1 MATKPTYDELFQ
13 RVEEFKREFARHE
26 EDEEALLDSRSKLV
40 RLLDIVPY
48 PLLVTDRNSITLYL
62 NTGFTDTFGWTR
74 EELIGK
80 KIYFTP
86 PELREQTLE
95 KIELL
100 IQEGKSDLQDAKRM
114 TKDGRILDVAIR
126 SAFYEGHG
134 KDPGHIVSILRDIT
148 QEKKT
153 ARIKDA
159 MLRISRA
166 LPKYPSLLERLD
178 YISKEVK
185 DIIGT
190 EGAVIL
196 LMDFERD
203 DFYTLSSAYDDQD
216 TYLRLRE
223 IRFSK
228 DEVAATRVMETG
240 KPVVFY
246 DPSEQPALHKERDR
260 KLGYT
265 TRNLLEVP
273 LRGENRIFGVLG
285 AMNKKEG
292 RFEEAD
298 VETLVMIAGTVSLSI
313 ANARVTD
320 KLKATYDEVTSLNKA
335 KDKAIHHLSHELRT
349 PVAVL
354 KGSLKLL
361 QGRLQG
367 LPEEQ
372 WKTNLERIDR
382 NLNRISDIEYQVNDI
397 MRDKETKSYDML
409 STILDQCGDELETL
423 IAEEVGEGPV
433 IGRVRDK
440 IEEIF
445 GPKEVISEK
454 IRLHEFVRRRLDGL
468 RPSFAHR
475 VLDIRSELEAG
486 PPILI
491 PGDVLQKVFD
501 GLLKNA
507 VENTPDEGRIDIG
520 VKKNGTGM
528 ELNIRD
534 YGVGISEE
542 PQKRIFEGFFDTREI
557 MVYSSGR
564 PFDFDAGGR
573 GADLLRM
580 KIFSER
586 YNFKLDMDSS
596 RCPSLCDES
605 DRCPG
610 RIGVCPD
617 CKERQDCY
625 DSGGTTFTVSFP
637 QAE

>member
-1 MATKPTYDELFQ
+1 MTAKPTYDELFQ
-13 RVEEFKREFARHE
+13 RVEELEREFAQHE
-26 EDEEALLDSRSKLV
+26 EEEEALLDSRTKLA
-40 RLLDIVPY
+40 RLLDVVPY

-86 PELREQTLE
+86 PELREQARK
-95 KIELL
+95 KIQLL

-134 KDPGHIVSILRDIT
+134 KEPGHIVSILRDVT
-148 QEKKT
+148 QERKT

-166 LPKYPSLLERLD
+166 LPKYNSLRERLD
-178 YISKEVK
+178 YINKEVK

-190 EGAVIL
+190 EGAVVL

-203 DFYTLSSAYDDQD
+203 DFYTLSSAYDDHD
-216 TYLRLRE
+216 TSLRRRE
-223 IRFSK
+223 IRFAK
-228 DEVAATRVMETG
+228 DEVAATRVVETG
-240 KPVVFY
+240 KPVVIY
-246 DPSEQPALHKERDR
+246 DSSEQPALHKKRDE

-298 VETLVMIAGTVSLSI
+298 VETLVMIASTVSLSI
-313 ANARVTD
+313 ANARMVD
-320 KLKATYDEVTSLNKA
+320 KLKAAYDEVTSLNKA

-361 QGRLQG
+361 KNRLQG

-372 WKTNLERIDR
+372 WKSNLERIDR
-382 NLNRISDIEYQVNDI
+382 NLNRISDIEDQVNDI
-397 MRDKETKSYDML
+397 MRDKETKSYEML

-433 IGRVRDK
+433 IGRVREK

-445 GPKEVISEK
+445 GIKEVVSEE
-454 IRLHEFVRRRLDGL
+454 IRLHEFVRQRLDEL

-475 VLDIRSELEAG
+475 VLDIRSDLEAG

-491 PGDVLQKVFD
+491 PKDVLQKVFD

-507 VENTPDEGRIDIG
+507 VENTPDEGRIDIT
-520 VKKNGTGM
+520 VEQNGKGM
-528 ELNIRD
+528 DLIIRD

-542 PQKRIFEGFFDTREI
+542 PQKRIFEGFFDTREV
-557 MVYSSGR
+557 MAYSSGR

-586 YNFKLDMDSS
+586 YNFELHMDSS

-605 DRCPG
+605 QRCSG
-610 RIGVCPD
+610 RISLCPD
-617 CKERQDCY
+617 CEESQDCY
-625 DSGGTTFTVSFP
+625 DSGGTTFTVSFL

>member
-1 MATKPTYDELFQ
+1 MTTKPTYDELFE
-13 RVEEFKREFARHE
+13 RVEELEREFARHE
-26 EDEEALLDSRSKLV
+26 DEEEALLDSRTKLI
-40 RLLDIVPY
+40 RLLDVLPY
-48 PLLVTDRNSITLYL
+48 PLLVTDRNSTTLYL
-62 NTGFTDTFGWTR
+62 NAGFTDTFGWTR

-86 PELREQTLE
+86 PELREQTRK
-95 KIELL
+95 KIEML
-100 IQEGKSDLQDAKRM
+100 IQKGKSDLQDDKRM

-134 KDPGHIVSILRDIT
+134 KDSDHIVSILRDIT

-166 LPKYPSLLERLD
+166 LPKYNSLIECLD
-178 YISKEVK
+178 YINKEVK

-216 TYLRLRE
+216 TSLRRRE

-228 DEVAATRVMETG
+228 DEVAATRVVETG
-240 KPVVFY
+240 KPVVVHN
-246 DPSEQPALHKERDR
+246 PSEQPALYKERDK

-285 AMNKKEG
+285 AMNKKVG

-298 VETLVMIAGTVSLSI
+298 METLFMISSTVSLSI

-320 KLKATYDEVTSLNKA
+320 KLKAAYDEVTSLNKA

-361 QGRLQG
+361 EGRLEG
-367 LPEEQ
+367 LAEEQ
-372 WKTNLERIDR
+372 WKTNLERINR
-382 NLNRISDIEYQVNDI
+382 NLNRISEIEDEVNDI

-423 IAEEVGEGPV
+423 IAEEVGEGSV
-433 IGRVRDK
+433 IGRVREK

-445 GPKEVISEK
+445 GPKEVVYEK
-454 IRLHEFVRRRLDGL
+454 IRLHEFVRQRLDEL

-475 VLDIRSELEAG
+475 VLDIRCDLEAG
-486 PPILI
+486 PPIII
-491 PGDVLQKVFD
+491 PKDVLQKVFD

-520 VKKNGTGM
+520 VKEKGKGM
-528 ELNIRD
+528 DLIIRD

-542 PQKRIFEGFFDTREI
+542 PQKRIVEGFFDTREI
-557 MVYSSGR
+557 MAYSSGR

-605 DRCPG
+605 HRCPG
-610 RIGVCPD
+610 SISVCPD